1 MARKTKV
8 RGIHYAGPGQYRV
21 RVYYIDPKTGK
32 QRERVRLVEAA
43 DIHEASEIRARL
55 RREAMQ
61 GGEDG
66 RPRRRLA
73 DYAESWLRGKLPNLK
88 ASTRDRYAHVLDVHV
103 LPVLGD
109 HWVDAIERDDLI
121 AWRDSQRGAVETVNG
136 RLRVLL
142 QVLRDGVV
150 DLGLDRDP
158 TLRVESLR
166 VPGGR
171 VTKRK
176 GLDASEL
183 RALLAA
189 IERDS
194 PRWRPLVLT
203 LAYTGLRFGEATALR
218 WEDVDLDE
226 GTITVV
232 RAQWKGHVD
241 HPKAKAS
248 RRTVA
253 MAPELIDVLR
263 GHRDG
268 RKVRPLP
275 SGYVFLSNRGTLLFN
290 SVLTKPVR
298 KALRAIGFDF
308 ETRRFP
314 AAHGFR
320 HTYNNLLRQVAH
332 EQVRQSMMGHADDAM
347 RERYSHVDM
356 NEKRSAA
363 GAVVD
368 LVRSA

>member
-1 MARKTKV
+1 M
-8 RGIHYAGPGQYRV
+8 RGIHSEGPGRYRV
-21 RVYYIDPKTGK
+21 RVYFTDPKTGK
-32 QRERVRLVEAA
+32 QRELVRVVEAN
-43 DIHEASEIRARL
+43 DIHEASEIRAQL

-66 RPRRRLA
+66 RPRPRLA
-73 DYAESWLRGKLPNLK
+73 DYAESWLSGKLPSLK
-88 ASTRDRYAHVLDVHV
+88 ASTRDRYAEVLDVHV

-142 QVLRDGVV
+142 QVLRDAVV

-158 TLRVESLR
+158 TLRVESRR

-176 GLDASEL
+176 GLDAAEL
-183 RALLAA
+183 RDLLAA
-189 IERDS
+189 IQQCS
-194 PRWRPLVLT
+194 PRWYPLVLT
-203 LAYTGLRFGEATALR
+203 LAFTGLRFGEATALR

-226 GTITVV
+226 GIVRVV

-253 MAPELIDVLR
+253 MAPDLVDVLR
-263 GHRDG
+263 KHHEHQ
-268 RKVRPLP
+268 KVRPLP
-275 SGYVFLSNRGTLLFN
+275 TGYLFLSNRGTLLYN

-298 KALRAIGFDF
+298 KALEVIAFDF
-308 ETRRFP
+308 EARRFP

-332 EQVRQSMMGHADDAM
+332 EQVRQSMMGHADEAM
-347 RERYSHVDM
+347 RERYSHVDIG
-356 NEKRSAA
+356 EKRSAA